1 MANLEGERL
10 AEADGEEVPWRDWGP
25 YLAERAWGTVRE
37 DYSADGNA
45 WDYFPHDHAR
55 SRTYRWSEDGL
66 AGVCDRAQTWCLG
79 LAFWNGQ
86 DPILKERVFGLT
98 VSEGNHGQDAKE
110 LWWYLDSTPTHS
122 WMRWRY
128 VYPQLGFPYEDLRA
142 ENGRRNKSEPEYE
155 LADTGVLADNRYWLV
170 TADFAK
176 AAPHDLC
183 LRVTVENRGPEEA
196 TADILPVLWFRN
208 TWAWDSPPGARPVIR
223 AADGGLIAEH
233 ESLGRLTL
241 AASGAAEPLCCDNET
256 NSARLF
262 GVQQPARFP
271 KDGISDHVVTGAATV
286 NPEGLGTKAA
296 LRYRLTVPAGAAAE
310 IRLRLCDGGGQLD
323 LGEEFGQ
330 VLRSRQAEAASF
342 YADLA
347 ERPAAADD
355 APAPDE
361 QATLRA
367 AAATLLWSK
376 QFYHYDVTR
385 WLDGDP
391 GLPPPP
397 KDRNRYRNAGWRHL
411 SAADVVVV
419 PEAWEYPWLSAQDL
433 ALSAVGL
440 AWLDPALA
448 KEQLLLL
455 TGPRYAEPRGPL
467 PEYEWD
473 FGECGP
479 PLLAHAALRVFEI
492 DGSRDLAFLHRM
504 FEGLIPNFLWWVA
517 GPVTDQLDVPSG
529 SLTSAARWRP
539 LIDRTTLAPISHYSV
554 EALMWAGLY
563 CLALLRVAVI
573 LQQSRGSAEMSRI
586 VTRLVEYAAELAR
599 SLRADGWW
607 DDEDGFFYG
616 GVATIGKPQVPLRL
630 REIQGL
636 LAVAAVACES
646 GPRAQLLRSAV
657 SETAGAAE
665 VFGKW
670 AVSDPSQAVL
680 ALADPGQVLRLLA
693 WMESADD
700 FLSPFGLRSLSR
712 FHRDE
717 PLEMELGSQ
726 LRIAYEPGPSRSGML
741 SGNVGR
747 YGAVLPLFNWL
758 LYDALARL
766 GERQDAV
773 GRRCG
778 PLAVR
783 LRTRL
788 LSALHAPELGH
799 GTVFPEYVNAETGEG
814 CGAMHSAVTAAIF
827 LDLFLR
833 DRER

>member
-1 MANLEGERL
+1 MANPEGERL
-10 AEADGEEVPWRDWGP
+10 AEADGEGVPWRDWGP
-25 YLAERAWGTVRE
+25 YLAERAWATVRE

-66 AGVCDRAQTWCLG
+66 AGVCDRGQTWCLG

-98 VSEGNHGQDAKE
+98 GPEGNHGEDAKE

-155 LADTGVLADNRYWLV
+155 LAEEAGVLADDRYWLV

-208 TWAWDSPPGARPVIR
+208 TWVSESPPGARPVIR

-241 AASGAAEPLCCDNET
+241 AASGAPEPLCCDNET
-256 NSARLF
+256 NGARLF
-262 GVQQPARFP
+262 GVQQSTPFP

-310 IRLRLCDGGGQLD
+310 IRLRLRDGGGQLD

-347 ERPAAADD
+347 DRPAAADD
-355 APAPDE
+355 APAPDD

-397 KDRNRYRNAGWRHL
+397 KERNMYRNAGWRHL

-455 TGPRYAEPRGPL
+455 TGPRYAEPHGPL

-492 DGSRDLAFLHRM
+492 DGSRDLAFLRRM

-517 GPVTDQLDVPSG
+517 GPVTDQFVIAPG
-529 SLTSAARWRP
+529 SLTEEARWRP
-539 LIDRTTLAPISHYSV
+539 LIDLTTLIRDSHYSV

-563 CLALLRVAVI
+563 CFALLRAAVI
-573 LQQSRGSAEMSRI
+573 LQQS
-586 VTRLVEYAAELAR
+586 L
-599 SLRADGWW
+599 
-607 DDEDGFFYG
+607 
-616 GVATIGKPQVPLRL
+616 
-630 REIQGL
+630 
-636 LAVAAVACES
+636 
-646 GPRAQLLRSAV
+646 
-657 SETAGAAE
+657 
-665 VFGKW
+665 
-670 AVSDPSQAVL
+670 
-680 ALADPGQVLRLLA
+680 
-693 WMESADD
+693 
-700 FLSPFGLRSLSR
+700 GLRR
-712 FHRDE
+712 NVADRD
-717 PLEMELGSQ
+717 Q
-726 LRIAYEPGPSRSGML
+726 A
-741 SGNVGR
+741 GR
-747 YGAVLPLFNWL
+747 VRGGA
-758 LYDALARL
+758 R
-766 GERQDAV
+766 
-773 GRRCG
+773 
-778 PLAVR
+778 
-783 LRTRL
+783 
-788 LSALHAPELGH
+788 
-799 GTVFPEYVNAETGEG
+799 
-814 CGAMHSAVTAAIF
+814 
-827 LDLFLR
+827 
-833 DRER
+833 

>member
-1 MANLEGERL
+1 MANPEGERL
-10 AEADGEEVPWRDWGP
+10 AEADGEGVPWRDWGP
-25 YLAERAWGTVRE
+25 YLAERAWATVRE

-66 AGVCDRAQTWCLG
+66 AGVCDRGQTWCLG

-98 VSEGNHGQDAKE
+98 GPEGNHGEDAKE

-155 LADTGVLADNRYWLV
+155 LADTGVLADDRYWLV

-208 TWAWDSPPGARPVIR
+208 TWVWDSPPGARPVIR

-241 AASGAAEPLCCDNET
+241 AASGAPEPLCCDNET
-256 NSARLF
+256 NGARLF
-262 GVQQPARFP
+262 GVQQSTPFP

-310 IRLRLCDGGGQLD
+310 IRLRLRDGGGQLD

-347 ERPAAADD
+347 DRPAAADD
-355 APAPDE
+355 APAPDD

-397 KDRNRYRNAGWRHL
+397 KERNMYRNAGWRHL
-411 SAADVVVV
+411 SAADV
-419 PEAWEYPWLSAQDL
+419 LSFPRPGSIRGCRPRTSHFRL
-433 ALSAVGL
+433 WGSRGG
-440 AWLDPALA
+440 PALRKSSSCCSPGRA
-448 KEQLLLL
+448 
-455 TGPRYAEPRGPL
+455 TPTPRP
-467 PEYEWD
+467 
-473 FGECGP
+473 
-479 PLLAHAALRVFEI
+479 
-492 DGSRDLAFLHRM
+492 
-504 FEGLIPNFLWWVA
+504 
-517 GPVTDQLDVPSG
+517 
-529 SLTSAARWRP
+529 AARVRMGLRRVRP
-539 LIDRTTLAPISHYSV
+539 
-554 EALMWAGLY
+554 
-563 CLALLRVAVI
+563 
-573 LQQSRGSAEMSRI
+573 
-586 VTRLVEYAAELAR
+586 
-599 SLRADGWW
+599 
-607 DDEDGFFYG
+607 
-616 GVATIGKPQVPLRL
+616 
-630 REIQGL
+630 
-636 LAVAAVACES
+636 AVASPC
-646 GPRAQLLRSAV
+646 RA
-657 SETAGAAE
+657 
-665 VFGKW
+665 
-670 AVSDPSQAVL
+670 
-680 ALADPGQVLRLLA
+680 
-693 WMESADD
+693 
-700 FLSPFGLRSLSR
+700 
-712 FHRDE
+712 
-717 PLEMELGSQ
+717 
-726 LRIAYEPGPSRSGML
+726 
-741 SGNVGR
+741 
-747 YGAVLPLFNWL
+747 
-758 LYDALARL
+758 AR
-766 GERQDAV
+766 
-773 GRRCG
+773 
-778 PLAVR
+778 
-783 LRTRL
+783 
-788 LSALHAPELGH
+788 
-799 GTVFPEYVNAETGEG
+799 
-814 CGAMHSAVTAAIF
+814 
-827 LDLFLR
+827 LR
-833 DRER
+833 DRRQPGSCVLVGSSRAHPQLPVVGGRARDGPVRYRPRESHRGGPFVAAYRSDNVDSRQPLLRRGADVGGPLLLRAAARSSHPAAIPGLPKCRGS